1 MQKSV
6 KRKQNI
12 IFSFTNL
19 DVWHVPNDSFSQ
31 SNSEMT
37 FFFSNV
43 IHTTHRE
50 ELQRANINTF

>member
-37 FFFSNV
+37 FVSPTSFTP
-43 IHTTHRE
+43 HTGRNYSG
-50 ELQRANINTF
+50 QI